1 MLFLFMVK
9 KISFG
14 LLSALMGTVFLFSAY
29 TKLYPIEPFEYT
41 FVDLGIG
48 NWQTAPFIARILIG
62 LEFLIGFALII
73 QLQLKKV
80 TYKLSITTLLVFCFY
95 LILEIIFS
103 GNKGNC
109 GCFGATLFMT
119 PLQALMK
126 HIVMLIILILLYKF
140 HNGWGIGK
148 FAT

>member
-1 MLFLFMVK
+1 MFK
-9 KISFG
+9 KIIFG
-14 LLSALMGTVFLFSAY
+14 LLSALMGAVFLFSAY

-62 LEFLIGFALII
+62 LEFLIGFSLIT
-73 QLQLKKV
+73 QLRLKKI
-80 TYKLSITTLLVFCFY
+80 TYKLSIVALLIFCLY

-109 GCFGATLFMT
+109 GCFGTTLFMT
-119 PLQALMK
+119 PLQALIK
-126 HIVMLIILILLYKF
+126 NIIMLTILMLLYKF
-140 HNGWGIGK
+140 
-148 FAT
+148 